1 MPLDSA
7 ERQTHYSD
15 IVIKKHKNS
24 EIVALAYRLDEMNGM
39 QQYLP
44 CLKMTPNS
52 PAGMPRGDTPKLELE
67 MCMRLTGAL
76 LLYLS
81 TAYFAS
87 KGADHFPI
95 DYQKLRSDLILIE
108 KNEDR

>member
-7 ERQTHYSD
+7 ERQTRYSN
-15 IVIKKHKNS
+15 IVIKKHKDS

-44 CLKMTPNS
+44 CLKMMPNS
-52 PAGMPRGDTPKLELE
+52 PAGMPRGDRPKSELE

-76 LLYLS
+76 PLS
-81 TAYFAS
+81 LS
-87 KGADHFPI
+87 C
-95 DYQKLRSDLILIE
+95 
-108 KNEDR
+108 